1 MQKCNAPI
9 GYTAPSRQVKKG
21 SGANLTHSGLRARS
35 AGRVGSVCNTDL
47 AEGEI
52 TCVCLRVFCLFDL
65 LLVREGCV
73 MKKTSPSVL
82 WLVLGMAALFVST
95 GFADSGRKQ
104 PAKPR
109 NASAEKNS
117 AAPAGPTRRVVVIL
131 KSRGERVTIYST
143 AGKGPA
149 FSIVSAD
156 GKTLAKEISL
166 KELQAGYP
174 SYYELYRT
182 SYVNVWAGLP
192 SASHRAGGAIA
203 R

>member
-1 MQKCNAPI
+1 VRRTGLVTSIDVSQIPIDPCGIDPQNRNATP
-9 GYTAPSRQVKKG
+9 
-21 SGANLTHSGLRARS
+21 LF
-35 AGRVGSVCNTDL
+35 AGR
-47 AEGEI
+47 
-52 TCVCLRVFCLFDL
+52 
-65 LLVREGCV
+65 
-73 MKKTSPSVL
+73 P
-82 WLVLGMAALFVST
+82 FVST

-109 NASAEKNS
+109 NASAEKKS